1 MSENENMV
9 LDEWL
14 TNLNRDFRTQGVDV
28 GQRPFLALKKYCQD
42 FKIYHLAFNSDTAN
56 AIFDWFYS
64 NTKREAHHIGS
75 LFTGAFYYDTCFW
88 PVDIFVGYGTGTHL
102 ESLPSL
108 QSMPDPIKAEM
119 MAVPR
124 DAWSYTIAWA
134 HSLDYAYGLDDMR
147 KTLPA
152 ESRYALSL
160 LENADR
166 ELRAATAQL
175 FEPRPNSKAAIS
187 CRMATEIFLKAFLVL
202 KGKMIEEEL
211 IDKYLRKIGH
221 GLKNSLDKVRE
232 LCPEHQLLTVE
243 SAISVFPATKDRYT
257 GQELSSSTLWEA
269 YCITM
274 YVASAVTRSFTDR
287 NVLTKI
293 LEQSRIAYED

>member
-1 MSENENMV
+1 MGKNENMV

-14 TNLNRDFRTQGVDV
+14 TNLNRDFRAQGISV

-42 FKIYHLAFNSDTAN
+42 FKVYYLASNSDTAD

-64 NTKREAHHIGS
+64 NTKPEAHHIGS
-75 LFTGAFYYDTCFW
+75 LFTGAFYYDACFW
-88 PVDIFVGYGTGTHL
+88 PVDIFVGCGTFRL

-119 MAVPR
+119 MAVSR

-152 ESRYALSL
+152 ESHYALSL

-175 FEPRPNSKAAIS
+175 FEPRPNSKAAMS

-202 KGKMIEEEL
+202 KEKMTEEEL
-211 IDKYLRKIGH
+211 IEKKLRKIGH
-221 GLKNSLDKVRE
+221 ELKNSLNKVRE
-232 LCPEHQLLTVE
+232 LCPEHELLAVE
-243 SAISVFPATKDRYT
+243 SAISVFPAINNRYT
-257 GQELSSSTLWEA
+257 GQELSPSALWEA

-274 YVASAVTRSFTDR
+274 YVASSVTRSFTDR
-287 NVLTKI
+287 NVLIKV
-293 LEQSRIAYED
+293 LEQNRIAYEDQ